1 MTRRVEGDLA
11 SESSLRGDEFKSVKK
26 SQTRISRVVDRLIP
40 ELIVSGELGFT
51 TCCEQEK

>member
-11 SESSLRGDEFKSVKK
+11 SESRLRGDDFKSVKK

>member
-11 SESSLRGDEFKSVKK
+11 SQSRLRGDDFKSVKK
-26 SQTRISRVVDRLIP
+26 SQTRISRVVDRLLP
-40 ELIVSGELGFT
+40 ELTVSGELGFT